1 MGMSLTNSIPC
12 NKFMSTLLFQV
23 FLSDG
28 LIQLF
33 TFGLDTDVKKRQRSK
48 MVGPIDISQI

>member
-12 NKFMSTLLFQV
+12 NKFMSTLLFQD
-23 FLSDG
+23 FLSDR

-33 TFGLDTDVKKRQRSK
+33 TFGFDTDVKKRHRSK